1 MLMDELLDWASE
13 EDDAFILVD
22 YYDHPVS
29 LQSLFFLSLQSIK
42 TNSDLIQKKLLKI
55 SLRQIN

>member
-13 EDDAFILVD
+13 EDDAFILDD

-42 TNSDLIQKKLLKI
+42 TNTVA
-55 SLRQIN
+55 SLYNDSLFNEFSP

>member
-13 EDDAFILVD
+13 EGDAFILQD

-29 LQSLFFLSLQSIK
+29 LQSLFFFAFKLK
-42 TNSDLIQKKLLKI
+42 QKVI
-55 SLRQIN
+55 